1 MRNGLARRI
10 VSLVALS
17 VALEAQPLPGTSP
30 ESPANRLTPA
40 ERAAGWRLLFDGTNT
55 SGWRGFK
62 KPAFPDKGW
71 IIEEGCLKHERRGG
85 GGNIITDRTFN
96 DFEFSFEWRLSPRA
110 NSGVKYFIT
119 ERRAGP
125 IGHEYQIIDDKAHGF
140 ARPGRKQQ
148 TAGFYDVLAPTAW
161 QEPRPPGQ
169 FNHSRIVVQGSN
181 VQHWL
186 NGLKTLEYELGSPQV
201 LEAVAASKF
210 KEIEGFGVQ
219 LEGHLL
225 LQDHGGEVWFR
236 NLKLRELPAQGPVSP
251 VTTSRGSAAQ

>member
-1 MRNGLARRI
+1 MRDRLAGRI
-10 VSLVALS
+10 VSLVALF
-17 VALEAQPLPGTSP
+17 VALETQPLAGISP
-30 ESPANRLTPA
+30 EPTASQLTPA
-40 ERAAGWRLLFDGTNT
+40 ERAAGWRLLFDGVST

-62 KPAFPDKGW
+62 KPAFPDTGW
-71 IIEEGCLKHERRGG
+71 VIEDGCLKHERRRRGG
-85 GGNIITDRTFN
+85 DLITDRTFN
-96 DFEFSFEWRLSPRA
+96 DFEFSFEWRLGPGS
-110 NSGVKYFIT
+110 NSGLKYFIT
-119 ERRAGP
+119 ERRPGA
-125 IGHEYQIIDDKAHGF
+125 IGHEYQIIDDKAYGF
-140 ARPGRKQQ
+140 AQPGNKQQ
-148 TAGFYDVLAPTAW
+148 TAGFYDILAPTAW

-210 KEIEGFGVQ
+210 KNIEGFGTK

-236 NLKLRELPAQGPVSP
+236 NLKLRELPAPGPASP
-251 VTTSRGSAAQ
+251 DTTSRGSAAR